1 MSIIRFIL
9 FCIFCFPILANA
21 DFIEGDAGHS
31 SRDLRIPEPLL
42 FDLVRPLG
50 TKKGELEINTLAQKS
65 STSGAINWASEIE
78 YAIADNLAIE
88 FELPAENSTFTDY
101 KIAMQGTIES
111 SRPHNMIH
119 GWQVLSVKNRN
130 SKKYSADALYINGF
144 RLSDAWSTLNMI
156 GVRRSEFGSNGKNIY
171 LLNNSIFYDASRRT
185 TVGLEINSEIHPN
198 GHWKYRVTPQLHY
211 DFTKKMTLQSGFG
224 ISKLNERKK
233 HENIFSLRL
242 IYAF

>member
-1 MSIIRFIL
+1 MFNFRLIL
-9 FCIFCFPILANA
+9 FCMFCLPIISKA

-65 STSGAINWASEIE
+65 TNSGAISWASEIE
-78 YAIADNLAIE
+78 YAIADNLAVE

-111 SRPHNMIH
+111 SRPQNMIH
-119 GWQVLSVKNRN
+119 GWQVLSVKNRA
-130 SKKYSADALYINGF
+130 SGKYSADALYINGF
-144 RLSDAWSTLNMI
+144 RLSDAWSTLNMV
-156 GVRRSEFGSNGKNIY
+156 GLRRSEFGPNGKNVY
-171 LLNNSIFYDASRRT
+171 LLNNNIFYDVSKRT
-185 TVGLEINSEIHPN
+185 TFGLEINSEIYPN
-198 GHWKYRVTPQLHY
+198 GQWRYRITPQLHY
-211 DFTKKMTLQSGFG
+211 DFTKKMTLQSGWG
-224 ISKLNERKK
+224 ISKLNEIKK
-233 HENIFSLRL
+233 QENVFSMRL